1 MTRRYA
7 LGRDWLVVVAAVA
20 AAAGE
25 AAPPTAA
32 PGDGMWSV
40 AALEPPAVP
49 QPSAQADWPR
59 DDVDRFVLANLLRD
73 GLAPPPAAD
82 PRALARRLSFDLHG
96 LPPAPEAVDRFVA
109 AVAAVGLDA
118 AVAALVDELL
128 ASERFGEHLARSWL
142 DVVRYADSNGFDWD
156 EFRPQAWRYRD
167 YVVGAFNADKPFDQF
182 IREQLAGDEL
192 VAGSPR
198 TRAEQ
203 DALVAT
209 GYLRLGP
216 HDNAAGLFDEQDRS
230 RAELLAD
237 LTETTAT
244 AFLGLTFSC
253 CRCHDHKH
261 DPFPQTDHY
270 RLRAFFAP
278 VRFADDL
285 ALDLAPE
292 QEVIR
297 GHNRAVAEDLARFE
311 AELALTRESDTPARA
326 ALAARIDALRADT
339 RAFTHGLVMTDGTA
353 VPRTHVLVQGDH
365 RHPGDTVEPGIPAL
379 FDPHPTAIPAPPNP
393 RSSGRRLALAEWIVS
408 PANPL
413 TARVIVNRIWLWV
426 HGRALVAT
434 PDDFGTAGAA
444 PLDRALLDHIAC
456 RFVADGWSVK
466 RLVRQL
472 VTGAT
477 YRQAA
482 RGDVDHVG
490 LRRPRR
496 LSAEQVRDAL
506 LTVSGLLDDRR
517 GGPPVWPP
525 LPPEVLASNP
535 AFLDDNAEKTKGWYP
550 SPPEALGCRSLYLVQ
565 KRNTPVPLLA
575 TLDLPDNAVPCGRRT
590 VSTTAPQALALLNGA
605 LAADAAR
612 ALAAR
617 VAHEAGADPDSRLDR
632 LFALA
637 LQRPPADEERA
648 ACRDLLARG
657 ALVEVC
663 RALLNSAEF
672 MYVD

>member
-1 MTRRYA
+1 MTPRR
-7 LGRDWLVVVAAVA
+7 RPRWHWLVVAALAAPA
-20 AAAGE
+20 AADPQGLAH
-25 AAPPTAA
+25 APRGPWA
-32 PGDGMWSV
+32 V
-40 AALEPPAVP
+40 EPLIPPVVP
-49 QPSAQADWPR
+49 QPAVHADWPR
-59 DDVDRFVLANLLRD
+59 GDADRFVLAKLLGD
-73 GLAPPPAAD
+73 GQPPPPPAD

-96 LPPAPEAVDRFVA
+96 LPPAPEAVERFVG

-118 AVAALVDELL
+118 AVAALVDDLL
-128 ASERFGEHLARSWL
+128 TSPHYGEHLARAWL

-167 YVVGAFNADKPFDQF
+167 YVVRAFNDDKPFDRF

-192 VAGSPR
+192 VAGPPR
-198 TRAEQ
+198 TPAEQ
-203 DALVAT
+203 DALLAT

-244 AFLGLTFSC
+244 AFLGLTFAC

-270 RLRAFFAP
+270 RLRAFFAA

-285 ALDLAPE
+285 PLDLAPE
-292 QEVIR
+292 QELAA
-297 GHNRAVAEDLARFE
+297 GHNRAVDEDLARFE
-311 AELALTRESDTPARA
+311 AELALTAEADGPARE
-326 ALAARIDALRADT
+326 ALSARIAALRADR
-339 RAFTHGLVMTDGTA
+339 RAMLHGLAMTDSRA
-353 VPRTHVLVQGDH
+353 APPTHLLLQGDH
-365 RHPGDTVEPGIPAL
+365 RQPGETVEPGIPAL
-379 FDPHPTAIPAPPNP
+379 FDAGPIAVAAPPNP
-393 RSSGRRLALAEWIVS
+393 RTTGRRLALAEWIVS

-413 TARVIVNRIWLWV
+413 TPRVTVNRIWLV
-426 HGRALVAT
+426 LHGQALVAT
-434 PDDFGTAGAA
+434 PDDFGTAGT
-444 PLDRALLDHIAC
+444 PPDDRALLDHLAH

-466 RLVRQL
+466 RLVRRI
-472 VTGAT
+472 VTGAA
-477 YRQAA
+477 YRQAS
-482 RGDVDHVG
+482 RGDADHVG

-506 LTVSGLLDDRR
+506 LAVSGLLDDRR

-535 AFLDDNAEKTKGWYP
+535 AFLDDNAAKTKGWYP

-605 LAADAAR
+605 MAADAAR
-612 ALAAR
+612 AIAAR

-648 ACRDLLARG
+648 ACRNLLARG

-672 MYVD
+672 VYVD

>member
-1 MTRRYA
+1 MIPCRRPR
-7 LGRDWLVVVAAVA
+7 LDWLLVVAGLVAPA
-20 AAAGE
+20 AADPRAL
-25 AAPPTAA
+25 ADAPLRPWA
-32 PGDGMWSV
+32 V
-40 AALEPPAVP
+40 EPLLPPVVP
-49 QPSAQADWPR
+49 QPAVHADWPR
-59 DDVDRFVLANLLRD
+59 DDADRFILERLLD
-73 GLAPPPAAD
+73 NGLEPAPAAE

-96 LPPAPEAVDRFVA
+96 LPPAPETVERFVG
-109 AVAAVGLDA
+109 AVAAVGPDA
-118 AVAALVDELL
+118 AVAALVDDLL
-128 ASERFGEHLARSWL
+128 ASPHYGEHVARAWL

-167 YVVGAFNADKPFDQF
+167 YVVRAFNADKPFDRF
-182 IREQLAGDEL
+182 VREQLAGDEL
-192 VAGSPR
+192 VAGPPR
-198 TRAEQ
+198 TPAEQ
-203 DALVAT
+203 DALLAT

-244 AFLGLTFSC
+244 AFLGLTFAC

-270 RLRAFFAP
+270 RLRAFFAA

-285 ALDLAPE
+285 PLDLAPE
-292 QEVIR
+292 QELIA
-297 GHNRAVAEDLARFE
+297 GHNRAVDEDLARFE
-311 AELALTRESDTPARA
+311 AELALTPEADGPAREV
-326 ALAARIDALRADT
+326 LSARIAALRADK
-339 RAFTHGLVMTDGTA
+339 RAGTHGLVMTDAATA
-353 VPRTHVLVQGDH
+353 PPTPVFLQGDH
-365 RHPGDTVEPGIPAL
+365 RQPGDTVEPGIPAV
-379 FDPHPTAIPAPPNP
+379 FDPHPAPIVPPPNP
-393 RSSGRRLALAEWIVS
+393 RTTGRRLALAEWIVS

-413 TARVIVNRIWLWV
+413 TPRVTVNRIWLLL

-434 PDDFGTAGAA
+434 PDDFGTAGA
-444 PLDRALLDHIAC
+444 PPDDRALLDHLASQ
-456 RFVADGWSVK
+456 FVADGWSVK
-466 RLVRQL
+466 RLVRRI
-472 VTGAT
+472 VTGAA

-482 RGDVDHVG
+482 RGDADHVG

-496 LSAEQVRDAL
+496 LSAEQIRDAL
-506 LTVSGLLDDRR
+506 LAVSGRLDDRR

-575 TLDLPDNAVPCGRRT
+575 TLDLPDNTLPCGRRA
-590 VSTTAPQALALLNGA
+590 VSTTAPQALVLLNGA

-612 ALAAR
+612 ALAVR
-617 VAHEAGADPDSRLDR
+617 VTNEAGADPDSRLER

-637 LQRPPADEERA
+637 FQRPPADEERA
-648 ACRDLLARG
+648 ACRELLARG
-657 ALVEVC
+657 KLLEVC

-672 MYVD
+672 VYVD